1 MLIGIGSAKKDTSHI
16 FRGMSST
23 LMGLVSLSKIRY
35 KISIIIKI
43 SLPMPFPP
51 LILKSL
57 SLSEDVD
64 LYIKKCRAAYLLQSF
79 KLDDLEGESV
89 SRSSSHP
96 LQQGG
101 GPHTAKC
108 TGRLEPTCREASFR
122 LVQNS
127 LLDWRRCTNR
137 SGTAVMR
144 CCTIPA
150 EDWEIHPS
158 SQLAT
163 PGRSNACSRALKPQP
178 F

>member
-1 MLIGIGSAKKDTSHI
+1 
-16 FRGMSST
+16 MSSA
-23 LMGLVSLSKIRY
+23 LMGLVSLSKISY

-43 SLPMPFPP
+43 NLPMPFPP

-64 LYIKKCRAAYLLQSF
+64 LCIKKCRAAYLLKSF
-79 KLDDLEGESV
+79 KLDDLEGESF

-101 GPHTAKC
+101 VPRTAKC
-108 TGRLEPTCREASFR
+108 AGRLEPTSREASFR
-122 LVQNS
+122 LAQNS

-137 SGTAVMR
+137 SGSAVMR

-158 SQLAT
+158 SQLAM
-163 PGRSNACSRALKPQP
+163 PGRSNACSRALKPWP

>member
-1 MLIGIGSAKKDTSHI
+1 MLTGIGSAKKDTSYI
-16 FRGMSST
+16 FRDMSTT
-23 LMGLVSLSKIRY
+23 LMGLVSLSKIRH
-35 KISIIIKI
+35 KISNIIKV

-51 LILKSL
+51 LIWKSL

-64 LYIKKCRAAYLLQSF
+64 LYIKKCRAAYLLESC
-79 KLDDLEGESV
+79 KLDVLEGESF
-89 SRSSSHP
+89 SRSNSHP
-96 LQQGG
+96 FQRGG
-101 GPHTAKC
+101 GPSAAKC
-108 TGRLEPTCREASFR
+108 TGRLEPGPREASFR

-137 SGTAVMR
+137 SGSAVMR

-150 EDWEIHPS
+150 EEWEIHPS

-163 PGRSNACSRALKPQP
+163 PGRSNARSRALKARP